1 MDNQGKTNKQLR
13 DSYLFIVIGIIG
25 IALTLVL
32 SLITL

>member
-13 DSYLFIVIGIIG
+13 DSNLFIIIGIIG